1 MKIEKID
8 ILQELEFAESRLADD
23 IQALSYIQQEL
34 ENKKYIDV
42 CFVKNNIE
50 TLLKSM
56 LFNQSEI
63 KSIIQK
69 AQ

>member
-1 MKIEKID
+1 MKKTNV
-8 ILQELEFAESRLADD
+8 LQELETAESRLADD

-34 ENKKYIDV
+34 ENKKYVDV
-42 CFVKNNIE
+42 CFVKNSIE

-56 LFNQSEI
+56 LFNQTQI
-63 KSIIQK
+63 NNAIQK